1 MASVFVAH
9 RLSCSLACGI
19 FLDQESI
26 HVPCIGRGILNHWTN
41 RGVFEGESF
50 TYLSLGFWWL
60 LTALSVP
67 WLIEASLHLCPHRY
81 ITISVSYPLVFKK
94 PLSLALAFILVQ
106 DDLIAT

>member
-19 FLDQESI
+19 FLDQEST

-50 TYLSLGFWWL
+50 TYLSPGFWWL
-60 LTALSVP
+60 LTALSVTKNKYTKFKTTTKKGF
-67 WLIEASLHLCPHRY
+67 SLR
-81 ITISVSYPLVFKK
+81 
-94 PLSLALAFILVQ
+94 A
-106 DDLIAT
+106 